1 MKLLHLISLV
11 FCCMAAAAVPL
22 AAQNNPYS
30 IDQQC
35 YEYFRMAENLVDDLS
50 NNAFEVANDALLKR
64 AIECGD
70 EKARTLHYV
79 GLLKRATRLNRHN
92 PDRLAG
98 NNAVE
103 AARRQLMTVASETGY
118 KQYFYYAYELA
129 QTYYVNTRQEGHA
142 QNLLQEMLS
151 TAQENN
157 DDYGLWQ
164 GERYIATLYHTQHDF
179 RNSRRFFQEA
189 IRIYE
194 RSQDPLIRR
203 QSLTRVCCDLSETYP
218 VGSDSARLYIR
229 KAEETAHLHQDTLRC
244 YYYKSQ
250 LAALDGKPDTYSYY
264 RDYCLGDPNFAAVIK
279 ATPEYFECVE
289 GIMANSVSAEEFGSK
304 FQHLNYVQQMVF
316 LRELA
321 LRKQRWDIAATAGN
335 GVIQSLYS
343 AISRMNDMRIEEV
356 SAAHGNYELS
366 AQLARQQKRTR
377 VVTSIVLTLVIILL
391 ITILTFVLW
400 RYNKLKAGHLILKNK
415 VNSKI

>member
-1 MKLLHLISLV
+1 MKLRHLIALV
-11 FCCMAAAAVPL
+11 LCCTAAALPCFAGG
-22 AAQNNPYS
+22 NPYA

-35 YEYFRMAENLVDDLS
+35 YEYFRMAENLVDDTS

-64 AIECGD
+64 AVECGD
-70 EKARTLHYV
+70 EKARTLHFV
-79 GLLKRATRLNRHN
+79 GILKRATRLNRHN

-151 TAQENN
+151 LAQDKE

-164 GERYIATLYHTQHDF
+164 GERYIATLYHSQNDF

-229 KAEETAHLHQDTLRC
+229 KAEETAYLHQDTLRC

-289 GIMANSVSAEEFGSK
+289 GIMANSVSAQEFGSK
-304 FQHLNYVQQMVF
+304 FQHVNYVQQMVF

-321 LRKQRWDIAATAGN
+321 LRKQRWDIATTAGN

-377 VVTSIVLTLVIILL
+377 VVTSIVLTLVIVILAGVL
-391 ITILTFVLW
+391 AFVLW
-400 RYNKLKAGHLILKNK
+400 RYRKLRAGHLILKRK
-415 VNSKI
+415 HSSKI

>member
-1 MKLLHLISLV
+1 MKYHKLIAAIILGI
-11 FCCMAAAAVPL
+11 AAAIPCFAEG
-22 AAQNNPYS
+22 NPYS

-35 YEYFRMAENLVDDLS
+35 YEYFSMAENLVDDLS

-64 AIECGD
+64 AVECGD

-79 GLLKRATRLNRHN
+79 GILKRATRLNRHN

-118 KQYFYYAYELA
+118 MQYFYYAFELA
-129 QTYYVNTRQEGHA
+129 QTYFVNTRQEGHA

-164 GERYIATLYHTQHDF
+164 GQKYIATLYHSQNDF

-203 QSLTRVCCDLSETYP
+203 QSLTRVCCDLAETYP

-279 ATPEYFECVE
+279 ASPEYFECVE

-321 LRKQRWDIAATAGN
+321 LRKQRWDIATTAGN

-377 VVTSIVLTLVIILL
+377 VVTSFVLTLVIVILAGVL
-391 ITILTFVLW
+391 AFVLW
-400 RYNKLKAGHLILKNK
+400 RNRKLQAGHLISKRKHSNK
-415 VNSKI
+415 I

>member
-1 MKLLHLISLV
+1 MKLRHLIALLLIGI
-11 FCCMAAAAVPL
+11 AAALPGF
-22 AAQNNPYS
+22 AQEENPYG
-30 IDQQC
+30 IDAQC
-35 YEYFRMAENLVDDLS
+35 YDYFRMAENLVDDLS

-64 AIECGD
+64 AVECGD

-79 GLLKRATRLNRHN
+79 GILKRATRLNRHN

-118 KQYFYYAYELA
+118 MQYFYYAFELA

-164 GERYIATLYHTQHDF
+164 GERYIATLYHNQHDF

-203 QSLTRVCCDLSETYP
+203 QSLTRVCCDLAETYP

-321 LRKQRWDIAATAGN
+321 FRKQRWDIAATVGN

-366 AQLARQQKRTR
+366 TELARQQKRTR
-377 VVTSIVLTLVIILL
+377 VVTSFVLTLVIVILAGVL
-391 ITILTFVLW
+391 AFVLW
-400 RYNKLKAGHLILKNK
+400 RNRKLQAGHLISKRKHSNK
-415 VNSKI
+415 I

>member
-1 MKLLHLISLV
+1 MKYHKLI
-11 FCCMAAAAVPL
+11 AAIILGIAAIPCF
-22 AAQNNPYS
+22 AEGNPYA

-64 AIECGD
+64 AVECGD
-70 EKARTLHYV
+70 EKARTLYYV
-79 GLLKRATRLNRHN
+79 GILKRATRLNRHN

-103 AARRQLMTVASETGY
+103 AARHQLMTVASETGY
-118 KQYFYYAYELA
+118 KQYYYYAFDLT

-151 TAQENN
+151 LAQDKE

-164 GERYIATLYHTQHDF
+164 GERFIATLYHSQSDLH
-179 RNSRRFFQEA
+179 NSRRFFQDA

-194 RSQDPLIRR
+194 RSQDPLIKR
-203 QSLTRVCCDLSETYP
+203 QSLTRVCCDLAETYP

-244 YYYKSQ
+244 YYYMSQ
-250 LAALDGKPDTYSYY
+250 LAALDGKPDTYAYY
-264 RDYCLGDPNFAAVIK
+264 RDYCLRDPNFINIIK
-279 ATPEYFECVE
+279 ASPEYFQCVE
-289 GIMANSVSAEEFGSK
+289 GIMANTLSVQEFGAK
-304 FQHLNYVQQMVF
+304 LQYMQYLQQMVF

-321 LRKQRWDIAATAGN
+321 LRKQRWDLAAAAGN
-335 GVIQSLYS
+335 GVILNLYS
-343 AISRMNDMRIEEV
+343 AISRMNVMRIEEV

>member
-1 MKLLHLISLV
+1 MTPRSLISALILAL
-11 FCCMAAAAVPL
+11 AAALPCFAEG
-22 AAQNNPYS
+22 NPYA

-64 AIECGD
+64 AVECGD

-79 GLLKRATRLNRHN
+79 GILKRATRLNRHN

-118 KQYFYYAYELA
+118 MQYFYYAYELA

-229 KAEETAHLHQDTLRC
+229 KAEQTAHLHQDTLRC

-321 LRKQRWDIAATAGN
+321 FRKQRWDIATTAGN

-366 AQLARQQKRTR
+366 TELARQQKRTR
-377 VVTSIVLTLVIILL
+377 VVTSFVLTLVIVILAGVL
-391 ITILTFVLW
+391 AFVLW
-400 RYNKLKAGHLILKNK
+400 RNRKLQAGHLITKRKHSNK
-415 VNSKI
+415 I

>member
-1 MKLLHLISLV
+1 MTPRSLISALILAL
-11 FCCMAAAAVPL
+11 AAALPCFAEG
-22 AAQNNPYS
+22 NPYA

-35 YEYFRMAENLVDDLS
+35 YEYFRMAENLVDDTS

-64 AIECGD
+64 AVECGD
-70 EKARTLHYV
+70 EKARTLHFV
-79 GLLKRATRLNRHN
+79 GILKRATRLNRHN

-118 KQYFYYAYELA
+118 MQYFYYAYELA

-151 TAQENN
+151 TAQDKN

-164 GERYIATLYHTQHDF
+164 GERYIATLYHSQNDF

-203 QSLTRVCCDLSETYP
+203 QSLTRVCCDLAETYP

-229 KAEETAHLHQDTLRC
+229 KAEETAYLHQDTLRC

-264 RDYCLGDPNFAAVIK
+264 RDYCLGDPNFPAVIK

-304 FQHLNYVQQMVF
+304 FQHLKYVQQMVF

-321 LRKQRWDIAATAGN
+321 FRKQRWDIAATTGN

-377 VVTSIVLTLVIILL
+377 VVTSFVLTLVIVILAGVL
-391 ITILTFVLW
+391 AFVLW
-400 RYNKLKAGHLILKNK
+400 RYRKLRAGHLILKRK
-415 VNSKI
+415 HSSKI

>member
-1 MKLLHLISLV
+1 MTPRSLISALI
-11 FCCMAAAAVPL
+11 L
-22 AAQNNPYS
+22 ALATALPCFAEGNPYA

-35 YEYFRMAENLVDDLS
+35 YEYFRMAENLVDDTS

-64 AIECGD
+64 AVECGD
-70 EKARTLHYV
+70 EKARTLHFV
-79 GLLKRATRLNRHN
+79 GILKRATRLNRHN

-151 TAQENN
+151 LAQDKE

-229 KAEETAHLHQDTLRC
+229 KAEETAYLHQDTLRC

-289 GIMANSVSAEEFGSK
+289 GIMANSVSAQEFGSK
-304 FQHLNYVQQMVF
+304 FQHVNYVQQMVF

-321 LRKQRWDIAATAGN
+321 LRKQRWDIATTAGN

-377 VVTSIVLTLVIILL
+377 VVTSIVLTLVIVILAGVL
-391 ITILTFVLW
+391 AFVLW
-400 RYNKLKAGHLILKNK
+400 RYRKLRAGHLILKRK
-415 VNSKI
+415 HSSKI